1 MRVNGGESVLVVS
14 LTMKEKERIMVAT
27 YEDAG
32 LLVQLLRLDA
42 EMGVGDAMAEV
53 FKESFDAENASM
65 DDSNIRKILFF
76 GEAVGALVKHNVL
89 NRDLIRD
96 VYWFDGLWSRVA
108 PHALAAR
115 DEEGEPSLYENFE
128 SLVTKKED

>member
-1 MRVNGGESVLVVS
+1 
-14 LTMKEKERIMVAT
+14 MVAT

-42 EMGVGDAMAEV
+42 EMGLEKAMAAL
-53 FKESFDAENASM
+53 FSESFDAENAAP
-65 DDSNIRKILFF
+65 DDPNIRKVLFF
-76 GEAVGALVKHNVL
+76 GEAVGAMVKHNVL
-89 NRDLIRD
+89 DRDLIRD

-115 DEEGEPSLYENFE
+115 EHEDEPSLYENFE
-128 SLVTKKED
+128 SLVTKKDD

>member
-1 MRVNGGESVLVVS
+1 MA
-14 LTMKEKERIMVAT
+14 AT

-42 EMGVGDAMAEV
+42 EMGLDEAMSAV
-53 FKESFDAENASM
+53 FGPSFDPETAPP
-65 DDSNIRKILFF
+65 DDPNIRKILFF

-89 NRDLIRD
+89 DLTLIRD
-96 VYWFDGLWSRVA
+96 VYWFDGLWGKVG

-115 DEEGEPSLYENFE
+115 AEENEPSLYENFE
-128 SLVTKKED
+128 ALVSKRS

>member
-1 MRVNGGESVLVVS
+1 
-14 LTMKEKERIMVAT
+14 MVAT

-32 LLVQLLRLDA
+32 LLVQLMRLDA
-42 EMGVGDAMAEV
+42 DIGLEEAMTAV
-53 FKESFDAENASM
+53 FSESFDAETAAP
-65 DDSNIRKILFF
+65 DDPNIRKILFF
-76 GEAVGALVKHNVL
+76 GEAVGAMVKHNVL

-115 DEEGEPSLYENFE
+115 QHEDEPSLYENFE
-128 SLVTKKED
+128 SLVTQPKD

>member
-1 MRVNGGESVLVVS
+1 MA
-14 LTMKEKERIMVAT
+14 AT

-42 EMGVGDAMAEV
+42 EMGLDDAMSAV
-53 FKESFDAENASM
+53 FDESFDADTAAP
-65 DDSNIRKILFF
+65 DDPNVRKILFF
-76 GEAVGALVKHNVL
+76 GEAVGALVKHHVL
-89 NRDLIRD
+89 DLGLIRD

-115 DEEGEPSLYENFE
+115 EHEKEPSLYENFE
-128 SLVTKKED
+128 ALVSKQAS